1 MVICPY
7 NGFQQNGTFGT
18 FGTYFF
24 WLALKKKTMVNFEI
38 KWTLYKLYTW
48 HNTVTLTLI
57 SILL

>member
-24 WLALKKKTMVNFEI
+24 WLALKKNYGKFWNKMDTI
-38 KWTLYKLYTW
+38 
-48 HNTVTLTLI
+48 
-57 SILL
+57 